1 LIFRTEKK
9 DKPPPY
15 SIKITRRKSME
26 KKSAYSMPAIA
37 ALLPIAVASADEKR
51 PRSLCTV
58 EKKEWESF

>member
-1 LIFRTEKK
+1 
-9 DKPPPY
+9 
-15 SIKITRRKSME
+15 ME